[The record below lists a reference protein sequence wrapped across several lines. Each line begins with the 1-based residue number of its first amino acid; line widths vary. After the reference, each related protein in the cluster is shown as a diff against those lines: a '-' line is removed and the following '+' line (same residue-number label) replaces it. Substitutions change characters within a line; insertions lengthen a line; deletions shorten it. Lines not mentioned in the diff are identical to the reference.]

1 VIRLSR
7 VLPSKLMDHVRQ
19 GRLVGALFTFALSV
33 VPAPLRAQTPP
44 VLLDTLQVQ
53 VGSRVSRELP
63 VLTRSVQLL
72 GRKEIDALPVRTVS
86 GLLEWATSVDVQ
98 SRSPAQSD
106 LGIRGAGFEQVV
118 VLVNGVRM
126 SDPQTGHFDLD
137 LAVPLDQVERLEI
150 LRGPASAL
158 YGADAVGGVV
168 NIVTRGSGESW
179 RGLLEGGS
187 WGTGRVSG
195 GGGFEREGGLSLQ
208 LGGEFGRSDG
218 HRAGTDYESALLHLA
233 LSHPLGPGRL
243 TGDFGGS
250 RRDYGAQDF
259 YAPYPSFERTR
270 SYTSSVRWEA
280 EARHQLTMEFG
291 TSFRRH
297 EDEFTLIRD
306 DPAVYQNRHTSSQ
319 VGGDVLVRGGSWMG
333 MDLSA
338 GGELYQDILRSN
350 SLGDREEN
358 RGAVYVETALGGRGP
373 GVMSV
378 GLRHDWHQGFG
389 SFFSPSVSG
398 SYRVGPSL
406 RTRAALGRSFRA
418 PSWTERYY
426 QDPANVGREDLAPER
441 AWSGEVGL
449 DLASSSDLRLSVTAF
464 LRRAEGLIDWA
475 RPVGAGDDTPWETRN
490 VEEATFKGLEADLT
504 LQGPSETRWT
514 LGGMLLSVDSKEI
527 DGYRSKYALRPLE
540 EQVNLAVGRTFG
552 DAVTLSLNLKRG
564 KRAAEDAYHR
574 LDLRGG
580 VKLGSTWLYLDANN
594 LLNERYPDVTGA
606 LAPGRAVYLGWRWG
620 GEDRNR

>member
-1 VIRLSR
+1 
-7 VLPSKLMDHVRQ
+7 
-19 GRLVGALFTFALSV
+19 
-33 VPAPLRAQTPP
+33 

-53 VGSRVSRELP
+53 VGSRVSRVLP

-72 GRKEIDALPVRTVS
+72 GREEIDALPVRTVS

-106 LGIRGAGFEQVV
+106 LSIRGAGFEQVV

-168 NIVTRGSGESW
+168 NIVTRGSGEKW

-187 WGTGRVSG
+187 WGTARISG
-195 GGGFEREGGLSLQ
+195 GGGFEKEGGLSLQ

-218 HRAGTDYESALLHLA
+218 HRAGTDYESALLHLG

-243 TGDFGGS
+243 TGEFGGS

-259 YAPYPSFERTR
+259 YAHYPSFERTR
-270 SYTSSVRWEA
+270 TYTSSVRWDA
-280 EARHQLTMEFG
+280 EASGRLTMEAG

-319 VGGDVLVRGGSWMG
+319 VGGDVLARGGSWMG
-333 MDLSA
+333 MDLAA
-338 GGELYQDILRSN
+338 GGEFYQDILRSN

-358 RGAVYVETALGGRGP
+358 RGALYIETALGGRGP
-373 GVMSV
+373 GVISI
-378 GLRHDWHQGFG
+378 GLRQDWHQGFG
-389 SFFSPSVSG
+389 SFVSPSVSG
-398 SYRVGPSL
+398 SYRAGPNL
-406 RTRAALGRSFRA
+406 RTRLALGRSFRA

-426 QDPANVGREDLAPER
+426 QDPENVGREDLGPER

-449 DLASSSDLRLSVTAF
+449 DLAGSSDLRLSGTAF

-475 RPVGAGDDTPWETRN
+475 RPEDAGADVPWETRN
-490 VEEATFKGLEADLT
+490 VQEATFKGIEADLT
-504 LQGPSETRWT
+504 FQGPAETRWT
-514 LGGMLLSVDSKEI
+514 FGGMLLSVDSREAA
-527 DGYRSKYALRPLE
+527 GYQSKYALRPLE
-540 EQVNLAVGRTFG
+540 EQVNLGVGRHFG
-552 DAVTLSLNLKRG
+552 DVVNLGVSLRRG

-574 LDLRGG
+574 LDLRAG

-594 LLNERYPDVTGA
+594 LLNEHYPDIIGA
-606 LAPGRAVYLGWRWG
+606 LAPGRAFYLGWRLG
-620 GEDRNR
+620 GEGSGR